1 MKKSTYKELSEL
13 NQEEKEIVLN
23 FIRKYLKSR

>member
-23 FIRKYLKSR
+23 FIRKINKK